1 MHVAA
6 VFETIP
12 AARAGRAALVAA
24 GIPDSQIL
32 LLDRGSHGGEPR
44 GPRHIWATLK
54 ARLLPTHHS
63 HHYAEAITRGHPL
76 LMADIDEAQRPAAL
90 QALAAEHPLDLETHV
105 TAWRQAGW
113 DGVYAGEADWEA
125 SSREDAGPAGS
136 DAIVGGDLIS
146 GDYGAVGAPLDG
158 PVSTDIT
165 RGTIR
170 LYEAA

>member
-12 AARAGRAALVAA
+12 AARAARAALVAA

-32 LLDRGSHGGEPR
+32 LLDRGCHGGAPR
-44 GPRHIWATLK
+44 GAGDIWAAVK
-54 ARLLPTHHS
+54 ARMLPQHHT

-76 LMADIDEAQRPAAL
+76 LLADIADAQRAAAVE
-90 QALAAEHPLDLETHV
+90 ALGAQHPLDLETHV
-105 TAWRQAGW
+105 AAWRREGW
-113 DGVYAGEADWEA
+113 DGVHAGEAEWEA
-125 SSREDAGPAGS
+125 ETREDAAPAGS

-158 PVSTDIT
+158 RVNTDIT